1 MLALKELL
9 GAKLKFGL
17 IALAIG
23 LVVSLTMVTSAM
35 SEGLLTGMSGA
46 KSSLAADAL
55 VFQRDTYPT
64 LERSILSADDLK
76 TIADTPGVASA
87 YGVGHTY
94 ASVSSTAEA
103 FDARVFGL
111 GGEIDQLPIVEGTGE
126 IGPDEAVV
134 DVTAK
139 LEGVELGDTVTLTP
153 MNAELTVVGFTESR
167 RYVMVPTFFVD
178 LPTWE
183 KLHVAAV
190 LGRVEEEGGTS
201 AAESAQMEAEFA
213 GSASVAAITLEPGT
227 TVEDVQA
234 EFGSDFTLAPPD
246 EAARAGN
253 GMPEMI
259 LAVGGI
265 QWVSIII
272 GALLVGVFF
281 YITTLHK
288 TGQIA
293 AIKAIGASNG
303 YLYRQLLLQI
313 TILVALATA
322 FGIVVALGAGAGMPP
337 MMAFDPDP
345 GRWAVAVAAV
355 FATAYVGSL
364 FSLRSILKTDP
375 ATALGRSAEA

>member
-46 KSSLAADAL
+46 KSSLSADAL

-64 LERSILSADDLK
+64 LERSILSADDLEA
-76 TIADTPGVASA
+76 IAGTPGVASA

-111 GGEIDQLPIVEGTGE
+111 GGEIDQLPIVEGSGD

-139 LEGVELGDTVTLTP
+139 LEGIELGDTVTLTP
-153 MNAELTVVGFTESR
+153 MDAELTVVGFTESR

-201 AAESAQMEAEFA
+201 AVESAEMEAEFA

-227 TVEDVQA
+227 TIEDVQA
-234 EFGSDFTLAPPD
+234 EFGEDFTLAPPV

-272 GALLVGVFF
+272 GALVVGVFF

-293 AIKAIGASNG
+293 AIKAIGASNA

-313 TILVALATA
+313 TILVAIATL

-345 GRWAVAVAAV
+345 GRWAVAVLAV

>member
-46 KSSLAADAL
+46 KSSLSADAL

-64 LERSILSADDLK
+64 LERSILSADDLEA
-76 TIADTPGVASA
+76 IAGTPGVASA

-111 GGEIDQLPIVEGTGE
+111 GGEIDQLPIVEGSGD

-139 LEGVELGDTVTLTP
+139 LEGIELGDTVTLTP
-153 MNAELTVVGFTESR
+153 MDAELTVVGFTESR

-201 AAESAQMEAEFA
+201 AVESAEMEAEFA

-227 TVEDVQA
+227 TIEDVQA
-234 EFGSDFTLAPPD
+234 EFGEDFTLAPPV

-293 AIKAIGASNG
+293 AIKAIGASNA

-313 TILVALATA
+313 TILVAIATL

-345 GRWAVAVAAV
+345 GRWAVAVLAV